1 MSIKSLTISLNG
13 ETLEAKP
20 VDDRDL
26 QADFNSSI
34 LKPGLNELRLKADQD
49 RQNGLSVAVDW
60 VNIGP
65 ADQPRGPD

>member
-1 MSIKSLTISLNG
+1 MGKLSKQ
-13 ETLEAKP
+13 KP

-34 LKPGLNELRLKADQD
+34 LKPGLNELRLKVDQD
-49 RQNGLSVAVDW
+49 PQNGLSVAVDW

-65 ADQPRGPD
+65 ADSRVDQTRKYFCVLL